1 MTHGDKPR
9 LSPAPPIL
17 DNKNSALP
25 SVFSP
30 TALLREAHRQKGIAK
45 IDVPEIC
52 LLDPDGDIV
61 RALMRNGNAN
71 SLKVGHYHT
80 TPYTTTIAGRT
91 VGIFGCAVGALFAVL
106 VAEGLF
112 VSGCRLLLSL
122 SSAGQISRIAAIFCN
137 H

>member
-1 MTHGDKPR
+1 MTHGDEPR

-30 TALLREAHRQKGIAK
+30 TALLREARRQKGIAK

-71 SLKVGHYHT
+71 SFEGWAISYNALYRHDCGANVRVLCLAHVTNNMGQLEGDFEKG
-80 TPYTTTIAGRT
+80 T
-91 VGIFGCAVGALFAVL
+91 VDGTDDALILLEALVNAVSDV
-106 VAEGLF
+106 
-112 VSGCRLLLSL
+112 
-122 SSAGQISRIAAIFCN
+122 
-137 H
+137 